1 MAKAKSNKIQTDAWD
16 SGEYGLEE
24 AFVKVTDAA
33 EAAEVDGALDLKMIS
48 IRLQNDLIEKL
59 KLIAKFHGI
68 GYQSLIRNH
77 LHKFVRS
84 ELLQISMQLQN
95 SEEIKK
101 LAKSAAVHDVTSPTE
116 DNWDAMK

>member
-1 MAKAKSNKIQTDAWD
+1 MAKEKSNKIQTDAWD

-68 GYQSLIRNH
+68 GYQSLIRNL

-101 LAKSAAVHDVTSPTE
+101 LAKSASVHDVTS
-116 DNWDAMK
+116 NIRSSS